1 MGNVI
6 IINSLPEIAK
16 VTIQRVYSRKPDE
29 ITLNPSETKIVSL
42 TVGDNVN
49 LNLPS
54 NAIFQPGFISGIP
67 STKTAYFQYIT
78 DSEGSLTIVY
88 DPSMYIPAPTT
99 PPPFKPT
106 EDISSDKG
114 SLIE

>member
-16 VTIQRVYSRKPDE
+16 LTIQRVYSRTPDE

-42 TVGDNVN
+42 TAGDNVN

-78 DSEGSLTIVY
+78 DSEGSLTIV
-88 DPSMYIPAPTT
+88 
-99 PPPFKPT
+99 
-106 EDISSDKG
+106 
-114 SLIE
+114 